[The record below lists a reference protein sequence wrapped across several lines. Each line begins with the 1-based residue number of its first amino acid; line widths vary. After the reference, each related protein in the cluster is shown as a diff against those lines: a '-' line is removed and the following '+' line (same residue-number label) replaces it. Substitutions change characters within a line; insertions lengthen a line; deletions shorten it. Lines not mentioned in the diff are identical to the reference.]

1 MKISQ
6 EDFNRKIREFKE
18 IEDARD
24 QLWDRAKILIEKGFE
39 IEAYVPHLVSDP
51 LKNPTMTP
59 REVYELDRNQ
69 VANSNLI
76 IVYAGVPSFGVG
88 MEVEIASEYKVPVI
102 LLMEKSAQVSRMV
115 RGNPTVIAEL
125 RFDGFSDALGQLANW
140 LGNQTL

>member
-1 MKISQ
+1 MKKKVYVSGALTGLSNPQDIKTFYENIANVCS
-6 EDFNRKIREFKE
+6 R
-18 IEDARD
+18 
-24 QLWDRAKILIEKGFE
+24 FE

-51 LKNPTMTP
+51 IKNPTMTA

-88 MEVEIASEYKVPVI
+88 MEVEIACEYKVPVI

-125 RFDGFSDALGQLANW
+125 RFDDFSNALEQLANW
-140 LGNQTL
+140 LGNQ